1 MFPSGL
7 IEIVNKASPF
17 IGSLLGGPVGGVVGD
32 LVSVALGGVD
42 MANPE
47 SVASAL
53 NVPANVD
60 KLKELE
66 LQLNDLQNARQV
78 AGKETGGRVWVR
90 PFLALLAM
98 GALVGDIYA
107 IQYVTDKMLNEIL
120 IMMLVFLI
128 WDIRQIYKFYFG
140 SSEDLPE
147 IGLVKRK

>member
-1 MFPSGL
+1 MLS
-7 IEIVNKASPF
+7 SPVTES
-17 IGSLLGGPVGGVVGD
+17 IGN
-32 LVSVALGGVD
+32 LVSSALGGVD

-47 SVASAL
+47 SVVKAL
-53 NVPANVD
+53 EVPENID

-66 LQLNDLQNARQV
+66 LQLKDLQDARAV

-140 SSEDLPE
+140 SSDDLPE
-147 IGLVKRK
+147 MGLVKRK